1 MNIKR
6 YQLSIISACLFALVS
21 PTLGYSQEP
30 ETIPEEAETI
40 PQKPLSIPEDAGTI
54 PQKPLSIP
62 EEAETIL
69 QQSEI
74 GYTPEFVN
82 FYMGQCVGT
91 KGSEAQA
98 FCQCT
103 IDKIQEK
110 YPYEEFLGI
119 GLEITGGAEP
129 PEDFNK
135 LIKSCEAEN

>member
-1 MNIKR
+1 MNIKP

-21 PTLGYSQEP
+21 PTVVYSQET

-40 PQKPLSIPEDAGTI
+40 PQKPLTI
-54 PQKPLSIP
+54 PK
-62 EEAETIL
+62 EAETIL

-91 KGSEAQA
+91 KGSEAEN

-110 YPYEEFLGI
+110 YPYEEFLSI

-135 LIKSCEAEN
+135 LIKSCEAGN

>member
-1 MNIKR
+1 MNIKP

-21 PTLGYSQEP
+21 PTVGYSQETETILQKP
-30 ETIPEEAETI
+30 ETISEEAETI
-40 PQKPLSIPEDAGTI
+40 PQKPLT
-54 PQKPLSIP
+54 IP
-62 EEAETIL
+62 EEAETLL
-69 QQSEI
+69 QNPEF
-74 GYTPEFVN
+74 GYTPDFVS
-82 FYMGQCVGT
+82 FYMGECVGS

-110 YPYEEFLGI
+110 FSYQEFLTI
-119 GLEITGGAEP
+119 GLEITGGQEP